1 MIRGIRP
8 AYGKKLV
15 LAAAFAPNAWR
26 FVGLARASKTRQL
39 RLWFQLH
46 PGNDC
51 LPHGLRVALK
61 TLAKLGALPEY
72 SGTGSQDGRRD
83 GRQVANCNIGIGE

>member
-1 MIRGIRP
+1 MIRGIGP

-15 LAAAFAPNAWR
+15 LAAAFWPNAWR
-26 FVGLARASKTRQL
+26 FVGLACASKTSQHFLPR

-51 LPHGLRVALK
+51 PPRGVAFK
-61 TLAKLGALPEY
+61 TLSKLRSALPEY
-72 SGTGSQDGRRD
+72 SGTGSQERRRD
-83 GRQVANCNIGIGE
+83 GRQRRQL